1 MKGSTGVTSS
11 HQRLKLKVTVRLSYN
26 IAYCINPIWTFVSAD
41 IRKGEHNC
49 VYEIYIH
56 FTLMPVPVGRQ
67 GAVTFWEGNESHRRV
82 SLPPG
87 TRVEETWGFCCCCC
101 FYIFLAGLHSMQHLS
116 SPSRDRT
123 PPRAGIEPTPLA
135 FEAWSL
141 NQWTTGEVP
150 RRSVL
155 SVAQRPRERIPVVFF
170 FCFPGFTTVFP
181 SS

>member
-1 MKGSTGVTSS
+1 M
-11 HQRLKLKVTVRLSYN
+11 KLKVTVRLSYN

-101 FYIFLAGLHSMQHLS
+101 FIFSWLGYTACSILA
-116 SPSRDRT
+116 
-123 PPRAGIEPTPLA
+123 PRAGIEPLPEQGSNPRPL
-135 FEAWSL
+135 L
-141 NQWTTGEVP
+141 LKHG
-150 RRSVL
+150 VL
-155 SVAQRPRERIPVVFF
+155 TSGP
-170 FCFPGFTTVFP
+170 PGKSRGDLF
-181 SS
+181 